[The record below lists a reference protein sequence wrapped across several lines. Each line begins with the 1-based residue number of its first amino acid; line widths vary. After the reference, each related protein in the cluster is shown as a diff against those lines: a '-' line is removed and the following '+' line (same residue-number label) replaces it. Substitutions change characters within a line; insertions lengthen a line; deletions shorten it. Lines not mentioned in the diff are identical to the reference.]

1 MAARLLLRDAVCL
14 AAHSIVR
21 CCVRQ
26 MLLNPITGVKCKLAL
41 HGMECIAHLMII
53 CSRAATGS
61 LRQGMV
67 TPKNAV
73 DVVRDR
79 I

>member
-1 MAARLLLRDAVCL
+1 
-14 AAHSIVR
+14 
-21 CCVRQ
+21 